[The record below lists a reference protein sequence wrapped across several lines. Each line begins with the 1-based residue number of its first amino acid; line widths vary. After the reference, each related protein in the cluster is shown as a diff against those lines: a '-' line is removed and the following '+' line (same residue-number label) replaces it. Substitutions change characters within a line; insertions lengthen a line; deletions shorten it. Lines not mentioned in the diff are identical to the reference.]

1 MVKCGE
7 TPLEGEGHVKTRE
20 TLYVWSMCMMVLWR
34 LLCWI
39 HVGEHSVHARLDY
52 WIWSQNCRNTL
63 LWHECS
69 TSECTKWETVMDR
82 ADELSENSNPQLGLA
97 FDSTIWW
104 NKDLCTQSRTENGC
118 LEDCARMRTL
128 GLNLATCYL
137 AAWAEKAV
145 KFELSNEK
153 GREYQT
159 KTRRIYPHIRLPFAS
174 EPISNRSPHRH

>member
-39 HVGEHSVHARLDY
+39 HVDEHSVHARLDY

-69 TSECTKWETVMDR
+69 TSESTKWDAVMADT
-82 ADELSENSNPQLGLA
+82 DELSENSNPLLRYWYFKVA
-97 FDSTIWW
+97 WS
-104 NKDLCTQSRTENGC
+104 NGC
-118 LEDCARMRTL
+118 EASRVYYCIRRELRSSCHLESCCH
-128 GLNLATCYL
+128 LNFGYL
-137 AAWAEKAV
+137 HLV
-145 KFELSNEK
+145 IHLSH
-153 GREYQT
+153 RFYT
-159 KTRRIYPHIRLPFAS
+159 
-174 EPISNRSPHRH
+174 PISWQ